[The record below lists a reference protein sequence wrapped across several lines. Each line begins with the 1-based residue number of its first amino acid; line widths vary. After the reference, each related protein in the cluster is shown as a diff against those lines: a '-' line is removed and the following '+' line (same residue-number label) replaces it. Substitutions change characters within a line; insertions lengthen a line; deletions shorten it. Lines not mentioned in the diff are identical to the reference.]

1 MKVKCP
7 KCAREFKSENGLQD
21 HMKAVH
27 PSIPA
32 VERARRAFQSL
43 QSLQSQEPSNPP
55 RKVGLPDLPPE
66 GVLIDF
72 TQPPFCDWLK
82 GYRLRFVLEVASH
95 IYRLERSGDTR
106 DIHVWRA
113 EFRTALKWLGR
124 TDPAPDVA
132 FAHRVYR
139 DYVVST
145 KFYHDPSFIL
155 NPDGTSNPSVEM
167 VGCSV

>member
-32 VERARRAFQSL
+32 VERARMAL
-43 QSLQSQEPSNPP
+43 QSRKPFRFPQ
-55 RKVGLPDLPPE
+55 KVGLPDLPPE
-66 GVLIDF
+66 NVLIDF

-106 DIHVWRA
+106 GIHAWRA

-124 TDPAPDVA
+124 ADPAPDVA

-145 KFYHDPSFIL
+145 KFYPDPSFIL